1 MASPRDLEPNPY
13 QPRGSIDEEKLNELA
28 ASIAQ
33 DGIIEPI
40 VARPGSDGKYQIIA
54 GERRWRA
61 AQIARVKSI
70 PVVINRCSEEEM
82 EILALEENL
91 HREDLNNVD
100 RGKALKSLKAHLNLT
115 WEQLGKRVGLSRR
128 RVLMLA
134 GLANLPEEIQTQI
147 EQGKL
152 TEKHSRAI
160 SRLEDTG
167 QQKQF
172 IEVIQR
178 ERISGDRA
186 ISAAKLIQENP
197 KVGIERAVKT
207 VSRTKTTEKEDVD
220 TQVRTAGKHFAE
232 ILAQVR
238 PDNLS
243 STECKLL
250 ASELAALI
258 KTAQGVMKRLK
269 KSGN

>member
-1 MASPRDLEPNPY
+1 MVSPRDLEPNPF
-13 QPRGSIDEEKLNELA
+13 QPRGSLNNEKLNELA

-40 VARPGSDGKYQIIA
+40 VARPGKNGKYQIIA

-61 AQIARVKSI
+61 SQIAKVRSI
-70 PVVINRCSEEEM
+70 PIVINNCSDDEL

-100 RGKALKSLKAHLNLT
+100 RGKALKSLKERLELT
-115 WEQLGKRVGLSRR
+115 WEQLGKRMGLSRR

-134 GLANLPEEIQTQI
+134 GLVDLPENIQAQI

-160 SRLEDTG
+160 SRLETPE

-172 IEVIQR
+172 MEVIQH
-178 ERISGDRA
+178 ENLSGDRA
-186 ISAAKLIQENP
+186 ISAARLLLENP
-197 KVGIERAVKT
+197 SLTMERAAQRVARPQAAEKGDVHGAQARAAGSRFVELLAKVKPDEL
-207 VSRTKTTEKEDVD
+207 S
-220 TQVRTAGKHFAE
+220 AAE
-232 ILAQVR
+232 R
-238 PDNLS
+238 
-243 STECKLL
+243 KLL
-250 ASELAALI
+250 VAELTSLI
-258 KTAQGVMKRLK
+258 DTARGVAKTLK
-269 KSGN
+269 G